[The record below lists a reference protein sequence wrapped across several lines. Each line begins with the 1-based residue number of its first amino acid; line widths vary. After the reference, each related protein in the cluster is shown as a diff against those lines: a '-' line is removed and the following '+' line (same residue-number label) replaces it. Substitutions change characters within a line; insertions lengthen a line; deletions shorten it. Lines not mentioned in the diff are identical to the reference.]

1 MFSLYYTLQNTV
13 ALQSCLTPNEINK
26 WKESI
31 LFGFFFFLLQIIIF
45 FKVSKIIL
53 EFPLVAINIVLR

>member
-13 ALQSCLTPNEINK
+13 ALQSLLTPNEINK

-31 LFGFFFFLLQIIIF
+31 LFGFFFLLQIIIF
-45 FKVSKIIL
+45 LKVSKIIL
-53 EFPLVAINIVLR
+53 EIPLVAINIVLW